1 MVVVSD
7 AADEVSV
14 ADGVLEVVEE
24 EDVVKG
30 VSASLGKGSP
40 GNNMK
45 EELAANCFWISSE
58 TLALGLMTPTIC
70 QSMHDPGAPQ

>member
-1 MVVVSD
+1 MVSD

-14 ADGVLEVVEE
+14 ADGALDVVE